1 MSTMLAESATAHCGR
16 FLQALQARRMG
27 PELAAVLNVRADSC
41 HVLDAKYEPG
51 VRAVVLYELGD
62 LLVRGDLLPTA
73 DADEPGVVAPGLRV
87 SAFPHDADLPS
98 LPQLMNP
105 AVVGPLLGGSS
116 RSRVDLLRYRP
127 GKRATVRVRFDG
139 TRSLVAKAYHKPEK
153 AAAVA
158 EESVALADA
167 VAGARV
173 LGFAPTEAH
182 LDELGWVVQRPV
194 GGRPLDALVHNP
206 RLSPADAEGGVRL
219 AARALAELHASDP
232 TLHRQ
237 RSVAKELKRFGTRSA
252 GIATVNATVGE
263 LGAGLAQR
271 LIDLDDRLPAAH
283 VGPVHGDCKPS
294 QFLLAGPR
302 VHLLD
307 LDHCG
312 ISDQAADVGTFM
324 ATLRQFAV
332 RHRLAGRPEALTR
345 RLPVLAEDFLASYLD
360 ALGDDS
366 DHRRARI
373 RWHEAVAL
381 ERKALRSFARAPRS
395 PLPAALIHEANR
407 CLDRLTDTA

>member
-1 MSTMLAESATAHCGR
+1 
-16 FLQALQARRMG
+16 
-27 PELAAVLNVRADSC
+27 
-41 HVLDAKYEPG
+41 
-51 VRAVVLYELGD
+51 
-62 LLVRGDLLPTA
+62 
-73 DADEPGVVAPGLRV
+73 
-87 SAFPHDADLPS
+87 
-98 LPQLMNP
+98 
-105 AVVGPLLGGSS
+105 
-116 RSRVDLLRYRP
+116 
-127 GKRATVRVRFDG
+127 
-139 TRSLVAKAYHKPEK
+139 
-153 AAAVA
+153 
-158 EESVALADA
+158 
-167 VAGARV
+167 
-173 LGFAPTEAH
+173 
-182 LDELGWVVQRPV
+182 
-194 GGRPLDALVHNP
+194 
-206 RLSPADAEGGVRL
+206 
-219 AARALAELHASDP
+219 
-232 TLHRQ
+232 
-237 RSVAKELKRFGTRSA
+237 
-252 GIATVNATVGE
+252 
-263 LGAGLAQR
+263 
-271 LIDLDDRLPAAH
+271 
-283 VGPVHGDCKPS
+283 VHGDCKPS

-366 DHRRARI
+366 DDRRARI